1 MKQIDKKYLCKG
13 EKAMNEI
20 WKDVVGYEG
29 LYKVSNT
36 GKIKSKKRRGNWKER
51 ILIPSRTRDNYFIV
65 TLSKNGIQKTKRVNR
80 LVAEAF
86 IDNPL
91 NKPEVNH
98 IDGNKHNNNI
108 ENLEWV
114 TTKENVVHAFKHKL
128 KTKEGSVKLLG
139 KYAKKGEENPK
150 SKKVFQF
157 DKNKKLIFVYGSV
170 REAERKTKIYA
181 SYISQCCLKKKE
193 QAGGCYWSYKEVM
206 TDEANK

>member
-1 MKQIDKKYLCKG
+1 MK
-13 EKAMNEI
+13 EEI
-20 WKDVVGYEG
+20 WKDIEGYEG
-29 LYKVSNT
+29 LYQVSDLGRIRNFQN
-36 GKIKSKKRRGNWKER
+36 KIMKQHKNHKGY
-51 ILIPSRTRDNYFIV
+51 LIIQ
-65 TLSKNGIQKTKRVNR
+65 LSKEGRRKTLIVHR
-80 LVAEAF
+80 LVAKAF
-86 IDNPL
+86 IP
-91 NKPEVNH
+91 NKNNKEQINH
-98 IDGNKHNNNI
+98 INCNKADNNI